1 MLDGLEILAR
11 DASTKIIVLIA
22 KHPARKIA
30 DAVIDAARKSRTFG
44 PGVLGPCGSV
54 IGALVPKRRLRP
66 RGVSSCPRDACAR
79 AASHLES
86 VLAVEPSQLLGLEW
100 LFRLNLADRFTEVSD

>member
-66 RGVSSCPRDACAR
+66 RGVSLRIGPRGRAV
-79 AASHLES
+79 AASRLGM
-86 VLAVEPSQLLGLEW
+86 AVSIEPCGSLY
-100 LFRLNLADRFTEVSD
+100 